1 MKIKA
6 GKVVPVHVTKPHR
19 GSRGIAP
26 LILNLGNRWGS
37 AVSFMLHLL
46 HPHGKISGYQ
56 LNRCGD
62 PGAGLDILEKRKIS
76 CTSQDSNPRS
86 SSPLVSTRA
95 YGRMRKSVSSWVI

>member
-56 LNRCGD
+56 LNRCGLTQ
-62 PGAGLDILEKRKIS
+62 GLVWTFWRREKSLAR
-76 CTSQDSNPRS
+76 PRIQT
-86 SSPLVSTRA
+86 PDHPVH
-95 YGRMRKSVSSWVI
+95 